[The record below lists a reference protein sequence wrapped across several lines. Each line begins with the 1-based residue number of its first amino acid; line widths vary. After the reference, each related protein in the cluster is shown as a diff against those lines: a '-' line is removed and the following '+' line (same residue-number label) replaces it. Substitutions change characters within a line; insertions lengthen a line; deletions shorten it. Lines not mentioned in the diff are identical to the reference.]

1 MYFYI
6 SVGMRLLYGLVW
18 YDISLGPS
26 TYIHGNF
33 FFEVMNIYI
42 HRVTNLYTYFV
53 RDMYFE
59 MRSGRLVLVA
69 VKVQIPILE
78 T

>member
-1 MYFYI
+1 MT
-6 SVGMRLLYGLVW
+6 SLLALLLIYMA
-18 YDISLGPS
+18 I
-26 TYIHGNF
+26 F
-33 FFEVMNIYI
+33 FFEAMNIYI

-59 MRSGRLVLVA
+59 MRGGRLVLVA

>member
-1 MYFYI
+1 MTSFLA
-6 SVGMRLLYGLVW
+6 LLLIYMA
-18 YDISLGPS
+18 I
-26 TYIHGNF
+26 F
-33 FFEVMNIYI
+33 FFLGAMNIYI

-53 RDMYFE
+53 RDMHFE
-59 MRSGRLVLVA
+59 MRLVHVA

>member
-1 MYFYI
+1 MTSFLA
-6 SVGMRLLYGLVW
+6 LLLIYMA
-18 YDISLGPS
+18 IF
-26 TYIHGNF
+26 F
-33 FFEVMNIYI
+33 FFEAMNIYI

-59 MRSGRLVLVA
+59 MRGGRLVLVA